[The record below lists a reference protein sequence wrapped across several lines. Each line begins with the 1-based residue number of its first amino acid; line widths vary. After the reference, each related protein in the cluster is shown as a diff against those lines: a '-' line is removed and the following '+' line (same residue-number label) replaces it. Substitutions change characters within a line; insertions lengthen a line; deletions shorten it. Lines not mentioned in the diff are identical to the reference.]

1 MHARVLIR
9 KRAGVKDPEGD
20 AVRGALESLD
30 FSGVGEVRIG
40 KVIDLEVDAKD
51 AAEAK
56 EKVEQ
61 MAHRLLANPVM
72 ERFSIEIVGDES

>member
-20 AVRGALESLD
+20 AIRGALESLD
-30 FSGVGEVRIG
+30 FSGVGDVRIG
-40 KVIDLEVDAKD
+40 KVIDLEVEAKD

-61 MAHRLLANPVM
+61 MANRLLANPVM
-72 ERFSIEIVGDES
+72 ERFSIEILGEAS